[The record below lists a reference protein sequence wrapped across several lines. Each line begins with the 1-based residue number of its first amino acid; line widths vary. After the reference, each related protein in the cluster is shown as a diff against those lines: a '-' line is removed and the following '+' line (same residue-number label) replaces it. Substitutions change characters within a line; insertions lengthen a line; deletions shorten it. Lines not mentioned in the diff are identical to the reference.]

1 MTTFA
6 RAVAGSP
13 PADGAVACAHCG
25 LPVPAGLVA
34 GDPGDAG
41 PSFCCAGCRGVFE
54 SLRACGLDRY
64 YELLA
69 AERER
74 GADRDARPA
83 AITGRGFEHLDRPEF
98 LAAHAR
104 IASDGRLAI
113 EVRLDG
119 LHCAACVWLLEALP
133 RIEPGLLEIRID
145 LSRSTARVEWD
156 PARLG
161 LSRVARRLDRL
172 GYQVLPFADA
182 DAERRDAAIDRAWFA
197 RIGVSAAI
205 ASNAMA
211 VAFALYGG
219 ILAPMAPGYRL
230 FFQWI
235 SVALALVSLA
245 GPGRLFFRNALVA
258 LRTRTPHMDIPVAFG
273 LFAATASGLVNTAL
287 GHDGIYCE
295 SVTMLV
301 FLLLAGRF
309 VQYRQQ
315 RKARQRVELLT
326 ALVPSVARRRDESG
340 AVEEVPI
347 EALAIGDLV
356 EVPVGE
362 IVPVDGV
369 LRSAEGHL
377 ELAHLT
383 GESRPQ
389 RLARGE
395 AVWAGAKAIGAAIT
409 VETRATGE
417 ATRAG
422 RLVALVREAA
432 LRRPHLVELADRM
445 SGWFLLAVLAVAAF
459 TFLFWWHLGFAA
471 ALSRTVAM
479 LVVTCPCA
487 LGLATPLGV
496 VAGIG
501 KAARSGVLV
510 KGGDVLERLAR
521 PGTIVLD
528 KTGTLTA
535 GIVAVTGTRGL
546 AAAEE
551 VRDALRLAAAL
562 ERTSVHPVAKA
573 IVAAFAGPAGEIERQ
588 AETPGGGMTGR
599 VEGREVT
606 IGSPRFLAARGR
618 RPAGP
623 EPGLRRP
630 RRPLRRRGRG
640 GRRDPPRR
648 GRHRRRPPGRGLA
661 ARDGQR
667 RRPSGRP
674 PRRPRG
680 RTRRRRDPRRTH
692 ARGEARA
699 GPRRR
704 PRGPGGHGRRR
715 RERPRGPRR
724 RRRRRRGARR
734 RPVGAARR
742 RRVSCRGRRAAALAA
757 RPRLGQH
764 HAGDPHRARRVG
776 RLQPARRGA
785 GLRRPREPAR
795 RRRAHAGE
803 RPDRHRARPADAAVR
818 SRSARRDFLMELI
831 FIILPLALIIAG
843 LSVAAFLWAA
853 RNDQFADLETPAMR
867 MLGEDREVAKGRS
880 GPVNADS
887 RPPRGR

>member
-1 MTTFA
+1 VLPDA
-6 RAVAGSP
+6 RTGGPRTLPLSAMSTLAAPTSLP
-13 PADGAVACAHCG
+13 TDRVACAHCG

-34 GDPGDAG
+34 ADGGR
-41 PSFCCAGCRGVFE
+41 SFCCAGCRGVHE
-54 SLRACGLDRY
+54 SLAECGLDRY

-74 GADRDARPA
+74 GGDRDARPA
-83 AITGRGFEHLDRPEF
+83 AITGRGFEHLDRDEF

-104 IASDGRLAI
+104 VASDGRLAV

-145 LSRSTARVEWD
+145 LSRSAARIEWD
-156 PARLG
+156 PVRLR

-235 SVALALVSLA
+235 AVALALVSLA
-245 GPGRLFFRNALVA
+245 GPGRLFFRNAIAA

-301 FLLLAGRF
+301 FLLLTGRF

-326 ALVPSVARRRDESG
+326 ALVPSVARRRISAD
-340 AVEEVPI
+340 AIEEVPI
-347 EALAIGDLV
+347 EALASGDLV

-362 IVPVDGV
+362 IVPVDGI
-369 LRSAEGHL
+369 LRSSEGHL

-389 RLARGE
+389 RLVRGE

-501 KAARSGVLV
+501 KAARAGVLV
-510 KGGDVLERLAR
+510 KGGDVLERLSR
-521 PGTIVLD
+521 PGTMVLD
-528 KTGTLTA
+528 KTGTLT
-535 GIVAVTGTRGL
+535 GGTLAVTGTRGF
-546 AAAEE
+546 AAGDEID
-551 VRDALRLAAAL
+551 DALRLAAAL

-573 IVAAFAGPAGEIERQ
+573 IVAAFAGPAGEVESQ

-606 IGSPRFLAARGR
+606 IGSPRFLAANGVPLPGAAVAAAAADALRGQSPVAVALDGR
-618 RPAGP
+618 CVALVAVGDAIRPDAARTIADLRAAGWRLAMASGDDPRVARHVGREVGLADAEIHGGLTPEAKLALVRDGGLAGP
-623 EPGLRRP
+623 VVMVG
-630 RRPLRRRGRG
+630 
-640 GRRDPPRR
+640 
-648 GRHRRRPPGRGLA
+648 
-661 ARDGQR
+661 DGVN
-667 RRPSGRP
+667 
-674 PRRPRG
+674 
-680 RTRRRRDPRRTH
+680 DL
-692 ARGEARA
+692 
-699 GPRRR
+699 
-704 PRGPGGHGRRR
+704 
-715 RERPRGPRR
+715 
-724 RRRRRRGARR
+724 
-734 RPVGAARR
+734 
-742 RRVSCRGRRAAALAA
+742 AALAA
-757 RPRLGQH
+757 ADVGVAVRDGAQSALHVADACLAAGGVRPLLRLVRGSTSTM
-764 HAGDPHRARRVG
+764 RAIRTGLGVSIAYNFLG
-776 RLQPARRGA
+776 GGLAFA
-785 GLRRPREPAR
+785 GLVNPLVAAVLMPVSGLTVTALALRMPRFDLDPREGTR
-795 RRRAHAGE
+795 
-803 RPDRHRARPADAAVR
+803 
-818 SRSARRDFLMELI
+818 
-831 FIILPLALIIAG
+831 
-843 LSVAAFLWAA
+843 
-853 RNDQFADLETPAMR
+853 
-867 MLGEDREVAKGRS
+867 
-880 GPVNADS
+880 
-887 RPPRGR
+887 